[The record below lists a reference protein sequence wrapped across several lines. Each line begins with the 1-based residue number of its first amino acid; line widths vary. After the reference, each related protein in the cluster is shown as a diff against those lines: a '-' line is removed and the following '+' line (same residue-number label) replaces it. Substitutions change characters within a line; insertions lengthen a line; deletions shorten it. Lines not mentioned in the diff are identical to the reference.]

1 MANVA
6 IPRDKIP
13 WFPTIDPDLC
23 IGDQDCVDFCKNN
36 VLAYNENTF
45 KVIVANPY
53 NCVLGCDACATI
65 CPQEAIH
72 FPSQAD
78 LRNTL
83 RKLRSELPG
92 SASSA
97 TSVLDATAHEGMQ
110 GK

>member
-1 MANVA
+1 MVNVA
-6 IPRDKIP
+6 TLREKIP

-23 IGDQDCVDFCKNN
+23 IGDQDCVEFCKNN
-36 VLAYNENTF
+36 VLAFDENTF
-45 KVIVANPY
+45 KVLVVNPY
-53 NCVLGCDACATI
+53 NCVVGCSSCATI

-83 RKLRSELPG
+83 RKLHSESSG
-92 SASSA
+92 SAPSTITA
-97 TSVLDATAHEGMQ
+97 LDATAHEGIQ